1 MDNVATKSRQQL
13 VTTVIIVAAALVFI
27 MPQLFNKSLLLGTD
41 YNFHFNRI
49 YDAAM
54 QIRHHNYNFM
64 QSNYGFS
71 QSGRIV
77 NALYGPLGTYMLGGL
92 LLLAGSWLR
101 FQLLTGFLVALLAG
115 TSMYLFAS
123 RLGLRRNWSR
133 MAAALYIF
141 TSWIPMWSLNQSAAG
156 IGMAMMPLVL
166 LTGVRLLYMHPN
178 WRSALALGLSMG
190 ALIQIHLMS
199 AVLAV
204 VALIPLAIV
213 ALLHQRD
220 RRGPIL
226 ANGILAAVI
235 AILLSANFLAA
246 FYNVTHGNQI
256 VGTFGVIDM
265 YSNSASLSFA
275 DSFQTMVGLIF
286 SIGFVFAAIYAL
298 ISKRMDT
305 LLRTITLTGAA
316 FLLLSLRI
324 MPWDAFAKHVI
335 GVKNLIQFPNRFLA
349 VAIPLLLVGL
359 LLIIQDLPILN
370 PKQDEAQRMAIALQT
385 TVVILFAFQPL
396 SLMMSKAV
404 QWQNGN
410 GVSNNAI
417 HTAVHMKTTTGFST
431 KQIQASF
438 DSGDLST
445 PLHDYY
451 NGVIDYLPLPNT
463 GATGTYNAQTP
474 QYEAL
479 AAQYEQQLAVPTRT
493 SRFHKTV
500 AAGGTLQ
507 TTFRS
512 KRAQRVR
519 LPVVLYTSS
528 KLRLNGRVVTPKLN
542 KLGMP
547 TVKAKAGRNVVQ
559 LSYQE
564 PAYLKLAIRGTVVA
578 WLILGLAWLG
588 LSVVDL
594 RKRQTAT
601 DRMID

>member
-1 MDNVATKSRQQL
+1 MDNVATKRRQKL

-54 QIRHHNYNFM
+54 QIRHHNFNFM

-115 TSMYLFAS
+115 TSMYLFAI
-123 RLGLRRNWSR
+123 RLGVRRNWSR

-359 LLIIQDLPILN
+359 LLIVQDLQIFN
-370 PKQDEAQRMAIALQT
+370 PKQDEAKRMAIALQT

-431 KQIQASF
+431 KQIQAAF
-438 DSGDLST
+438 DSSNLST

-500 AAGGTLQ
+500 IAGGTLQ

-547 TVKAKAGRNVVQ
+547 TVKAKVGRNVVQ

-564 PAYLKLAIRGTVVA
+564 PTYLKLAIRGTVVA